1 MPVVVASVGSSAAQ
15 AKAKPV
21 PAWTDYV
28 AGSQAPTGEAL
39 VPAVLP
45 IDTSTNEAGA
55 AIDVNSPNG
64 SGEQLTSIAITP
76 NGAHAFVATYEANPN
91 DSVADIDTATKMVTD
106 SLIGAGCCPES
117 IAITPNGA
125 TAYVVGPSGAVTPV
139 DTATDSVGTSI
150 QAGLYPD
157 AIAITPNGAA
167 AYVSSFGDNTVVP
180 VDLVAKSTGSP
191 IPVGTEPGA
200 IAITPN
206 GATAYVTN
214 FGSNTV
220 TPINLATNTAEPSI
234 PVGNGPVAIAITPN
248 GVTAYVANRDDNT
261 VTPIATASDT
271 AGAPI
276 PVGSPNDIAVT
287 PDGSTAYVGS
297 LGNSVTPIDTA
308 TNTVDG
314 SISIGS
320 FTTSAEAIA
329 PDQAPVAN
337 LSVTPAEAGE
347 QTRFDGSA
355 STVAFGTISTYAWNF
370 GDGSTA
376 TTSVPT
382 TTHTYA
388 AGTYTASVTETD
400 SAGTST
406 TQVFTGQTMSRNG
419 GPSAVASQRFVVS
432 PALTITTASLPT
444 GHAGTS
450 YSTTLQATG
459 GNPPYKWHLVSGS
472 LPSRLRLHAGTGV
485 ISGTPKVSG
494 TFPFTVQATDTKSN
508 TKPRMQE
515 SVTKSFSLTIS

>member
-1 MPVVVASVGSSAAQ
+1 MPVLVASVGSSPAQ

-28 AGSQAPTGEAL
+28 AGSQTPTGEGL

-45 IDTSTNEAGA
+45 IDTSTNKAGA

-64 SGEQLTSIAITP
+64 SGEELTSIAITP
-76 NGAHAFVATYEANPN
+76 NGAHAFVTTNEANPN

-106 SLIGAGCCPES
+106 SLIGAGCCPDS
-117 IAITPNGA
+117 TAITPNGA
-125 TAYVVGPSGAVTPV
+125 IAYVVGPSGVTPV

-157 AIAITPNGAA
+157 AIAITPNGAT
-167 AYVSSFGDNTVVP
+167 AYVSSFGDDTVVP
-180 VDLVAKSTGSP
+180 VDLVTTSTGSP

-200 IAITPN
+200 LAITPN

-214 FGSNTV
+214 FGANTV
-220 TPINLATNTAEPSI
+220 TPVNLATNTAKPSI

-248 GVTAYVANRDDNT
+248 GATAYVANRGDNT
-261 VTPIATASDT
+261 VTPIVTASNT

-276 PVGSPNDIAVT
+276 PVGYPTAIAVT
-287 PDGSTAYVGS
+287 PDGATAYVGS
-297 LGNSVTPIDTA
+297 LGNSVTLIDTA
-308 TNTVDG
+308 TNTVDR

-347 QTRFDGSA
+347 QTRFDASA
-355 STVAFGTISTYAWNF
+355 SAVAFGTIATYAWQF

-382 TTHTYA
+382 TAHTYA

-419 GPSAVASQRFVVS
+419 GPSAVASQRFAVS

-459 GNPPYKWHLVSGS
+459 GNPPYRWKVVSGR
-472 LPSRLRLHAGTGV
+472 LPANLHLHNYTGV
-485 ISGTPKVSG
+485 ISGKPKVIG

>member
-21 PAWTDYV
+21 PAWADYV

-91 DSVADIDTATKMVTD
+91 DSVADINTATKMVTD

-157 AIAITPNGAA
+157 AIAITPNGAT

-248 GVTAYVANRDDNT
+248 GATAYVANRDDDT

-271 AGAPI
+271 AGSPI

-337 LSVTPAEAGE
+337 LSVTPAAAGE
-347 QTRFDGSA
+347 QTRFDASA
-355 STVAFGTISTYAWNF
+355 STVAFGTISTYAWDF

-382 TTHTYA
+382 TIHTYA

-432 PALTITTASLPT
+432 PALTITTASLPE
-444 GHAGTS
+444 GTVGQP
-450 YSTTLQATG
+450 YSFALQAIG
-459 GNPPYKWHLVSGS
+459 GNPPYTWWYAKGGDLPKGLHLSTSGV
-472 LPSRLRLHAGTGV
+472 L
-485 ISGTPKVSG
+485 SGTPKKAGNYSI
-494 TFPFTVQATDTKSN
+494 TFRVRDTKIAGHPVN
-508 TKPRMQE
+508 KANAALT
-515 SVTKSFSLTIS
+515 VTIAIT